1 MSAKFATPSKRNRH
15 LLYAPAHTMVASQP
29 IERDVGVQA
38 KGARLQRLRACELI
52 LEGFADDIE
61 QAYSAV
67 EVSGDVFLS
76 KSGKTSTDNYTEE
89 DKNYADTNFTL
100 LSQEVIN
107 SLVIFIDIWIQWR
120 YSTKITFGFYTTA
133 NIGKEQRNSA
143 KAKAL
148 GVTLPAKPLLE
159 YLSAQDFS
167 DSNVLPA
174 VKSFVLD
181 EYETQYKSKKHKGNL
196 AELQGWSDQDWM
208 SFLGLVHW
216 RFDQEDHAA
225 VEQRVLKAIKQC
237 PQYNQR
243 HVGREHVILALL
255 LELFDKKQGLADPAQ
270 RFVHK
275 SDVALV
281 FRDVAVGDA
290 KLPDPTWEMWSKLPA
305 PTDQRH
311 IKDKLLAACPTVKDM
326 TVTRL
331 ARRVAASQYEQ
342 KAFEHDKGLLA
353 LKYHI
358 YETCI
363 ELLDQHLAETDEL
376 SEEEVKQRLSSLTQA
391 AVHQLQSKSADYKYP
406 LSNSPSI
413 ENLILELFDSCFLAF
428 NGR

>member
-1 MSAKFATPSKRNRH
+1 
-15 LLYAPAHTMVASQP
+15 MVASQP
-29 IERDVGVQA
+29 IERDVGVQS
-38 KGARLQRLRACELI
+38 KGPRLQRLRACELI
-52 LEGFADDIE
+52 LEGFAHDIE

-89 DKNYADTNFTL
+89 DKNYSDTNFTL

-120 YSTKITFGFYTTA
+120 YSDKLSFGFYTTA

-143 KAKAL
+143 KAQAL
-148 GVTLPAKPLLE
+148 GITLPAKPLLE
-159 YLSAQDFS
+159 HLSTQDFS
-167 DSNVLPA
+167 DPNVLPA
-174 VKSFVLD
+174 TKTFILD
-181 EYETQYKSKKHKGNL
+181 EYEAQYKSKKHKGNL
-196 AELQGWSDQDWM
+196 VELQGWDDQTWK
-208 SFLGLVHW
+208 SFLGLIRW
-216 RFDQEDHAA
+216 RFGQEDHVA

-237 PQYNQR
+237 PEYDQR
-243 HVGREHVILALL
+243 HVGKEHIILALL
-255 LELFDKKQGLADPAQ
+255 MELFDKKQGLPDPAQ

-275 SDVALV
+275 SDVTLV

-290 KLPDPTWEMWSKLPA
+290 KLPDPTWEMWSKLPS

-311 IKDKLLAACPTVKDM
+311 IKDKLLAACPTVKEA
-326 TVTRL
+326 TVARL
-331 ARRVAASQYEQ
+331 ARKVAASQYEQ

-353 LKYHI
+353 LKYHV

-363 ELLDQHLAETDEL
+363 ELLDQHLTEADEL
-376 SEEEVKQRLSSLTQA
+376 SEEEVRQRISRLTQA
-391 AVHQLQSKSADYKYP
+391 AVTRLQSKSADYKYP
-406 LSNSPSI
+406 FSNSPSI
-413 ENLILELFDSCFLAF
+413 EDLVLELFDSCFLAF